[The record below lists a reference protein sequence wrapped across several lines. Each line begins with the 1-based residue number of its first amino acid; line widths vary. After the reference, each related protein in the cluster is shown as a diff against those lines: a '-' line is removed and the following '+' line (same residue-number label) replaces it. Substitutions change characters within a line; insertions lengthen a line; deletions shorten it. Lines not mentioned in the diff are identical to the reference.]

1 MPYEAGAGRGMQG
14 GPTAK
19 ELQDYEDKLD
29 AGIFTAEKLPK
40 SRMAPRDLMPEDLPS
55 PPRGQEV
62 SASSSTRKVARKAF
76 AKGGS
81 VSASSRADGCAQRGK
96 TRGKMV

>member
-1 MPYEAGAGRGMQG
+1 MRG

-19 ELQDYEDKLD
+19 ELQDYEDMMD
-29 AGIFTAEKLPK
+29 AGVFTAEKLGK
-40 SRMAPRDLMPEDLPS
+40 GRMAPRDLMPEDLPN

-62 SASSSTRKVARKAF
+62 SASAATRKVAKKAF

-81 VSASSRADGCAQRGK
+81 VSSRADGIAQRGK